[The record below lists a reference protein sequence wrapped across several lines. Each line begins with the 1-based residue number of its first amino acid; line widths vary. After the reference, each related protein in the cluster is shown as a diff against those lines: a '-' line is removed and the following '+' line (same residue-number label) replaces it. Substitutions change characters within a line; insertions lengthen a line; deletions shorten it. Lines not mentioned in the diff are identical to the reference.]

1 MVMLGGSEWGL
12 VAPAD
17 FKSVGGYRKV
27 SVLGSIPRR
36 FRHSLSRI
44 IIGDSGG

>member
-1 MVMLGGSEWGL
+1 MGSGG
-12 VAPAD
+12 PRD

-36 FRHSLSRI
+36 FRHLSGYVVVVRT
-44 IIGDSGG
+44 S